1 MLYEHV
7 MIDLETLGTSA
18 GCTILSIGAVAF
30 GLAGVGPEL
39 HVIISR
45 DSCAKN
51 GLAEDQDTLAW
62 WMQQSREAQ
71 ETLDH
76 ATEGG
81 LLLNEALM
89 QLTNFMGLVS
99 GHNLRNVKVWG
110 NGADFD
116 LPILAAAYKKS
127 IVGETPWRFFN
138 ARCYRTLKNM
148 LPQVPMPERVGTH
161 HNAVDDARTQALH
174 AVKLLRALDHAVL
187 PL

>member
-7 MIDLETLGTSA
+7 MIDLETLGTEA
-18 GCTILSIGAVAF
+18 GCAILSIGAVAF

-39 HVIISR
+39 HVIVSR
-45 DSCAKN
+45 DSCARA

-71 ETLDH
+71 ETLNH

-81 LLLNEALM
+81 LLLTEALG
-89 QLTNFMGLVS
+89 QLANFMGLVA
-99 GHNLRNVKVWG
+99 GHDLRNIKVWG
-110 NGADFD
+110 NGSDFD
-116 LPILAAAYKKS
+116 IPILARAYKTAWTP
-127 IVGETPWRFFN
+127 VPWRFFN
-138 ARCYRTLKNM
+138 ARCYRTLKNL
-148 LPQVPMPERVGTH
+148 LPSVQMPERQGTH

-187 PL
+187 PV

>member
-1 MLYEHV
+1 MLYEHA
-7 MIDLETLGTSA
+7 MIDLETLGKEA
-18 GCTILSIGAVAF
+18 GCSILSIGVVAF

-39 HVIISR
+39 HVIVSR
-45 DSCAKN
+45 DSCARH

-62 WMQQSREAQ
+62 WMQQTREAQ

-81 LLLNEALM
+81 LPLSEALA
-89 QLTNFMGLVS
+89 QLNNFLGLIS
-99 GHNLRNVKVWG
+99 GHNLKDVKVWG

-116 LPILAAAYKKS
+116 LPILSAAYKK
-127 IVGETPWRFFN
+127 VGDVAPWRFFN
-138 ARCYRTLKNM
+138 SRCYRTLKNL
-148 LPQVPMPERVGTH
+148 LPNVPMPERQGTH

-187 PL
+187 PV